1 MKPQTISAFAR
12 SYKLSRTT
20 LLYYDRIG
28 LLKPAQCN
36 SAGYRLYTE
45 VEHQRMYRINTF
57 RKAGLPLKA
66 IKQLLEREQDGNIAA
81 ALEQRLIALNEE
93 MAQLQAQQLLI
104 TQLLGRQEKQSVDVD
119 QWVKMLAEA
128 GVDATGRQ
136 RWHRA
141 FERDAPQAH
150 EEFLISLGLD
160 ANEVAAIRK
169 QSRSVQPSDDQD

>member
-1 MKPQTISAFAR
+1 M
-12 SYKLSRTT
+12 
-20 LLYYDRIG
+20 YYDRIG

-45 VEHQRMYRINTF
+45 VEHQRMHRINTF

-66 IKQLLEREQDGNIAA
+66 IKQLLQREQGGNIAA
-81 ALEQRLIALNEE
+81 ALEQRLTALNEE
-93 MAQLQAQQLLI
+93 VAQLQAQQLLI
-104 TQLLGRQEKQSVDVD
+104 TRLLGQPEKQSIDVN

-128 GVDATGRQ
+128 GVDAKGRK

-150 EEFLISLGLD
+150 EEFLSSLGLD
-160 ANEVAAIRK
+160 ANEVAAIRE
-169 QSRSVQPSDDQD
+169 QSRTAQPSDDQN